1 MEPKKF
7 WNKKHVDYSS
17 KKWIDKPTIF
27 AQFSVKYFLKR
38 GRLLE
43 LGAGQGQDSRYFTR
57 LGFEVLATDFSSKAL
72 SLLKEKSKGGKLKI
86 ETQIVDLRERL
97 PFQDCSF
104 DIVYSHLALHFF
116 DYNTTQTLFK
126 EIARILKKGG
136 IFATLL
142 NTIDDP
148 QVKEFEKIEEDY
160 YQEPGKILKRYFSPE
175 SLRQFVD
182 KKFSFLILDA
192 KGETYKDII
201 KTLIR
206 FVGRKI

>member
-1 MEPKKF
+1 LP
-7 WNKKHVDYSS
+7 
-17 KKWIDKPTIF
+17 
-27 AQFSVKYFLKR
+27 
-38 GRLLE
+38 
-43 LGAGQGQDSRYFTR
+43 R